1 MRPWNKGS
9 FLNSANRQGPK
20 KPSKL
25 MKTLNWVTWGKRWQ
39 MLGQGVVS
47 LQELRNSVDNF
58 WFWKRRV
65 VEACWGWPR
74 DEFSG
79 KHDVLWLEQHHFD
92 GFNFRGLSHRMKT
105 GQSRMTKHTQMLP
118 TSTNHGAEK
127 RTWWSMSF
135 LASFHVFRWILK
147 RSRCGRWEFE
157 ENWKTMSSRPRFPHF
172 SMWKFYGNCVETS
185 TFAKFSVQI
194 WGCLSALAKGDTGKS
209 TSNLKR
215 HSMASMAHCFC
226 KMILGSW
233 LFAFAFSYSGSNK
246 THIKIESKMNR
257 ASINKLCM
265 YTYIYM

>member
-1 MRPWNKGS
+1 MKQRK
-9 FLNSANRQGPK
+9 FLNSANRQGPQ

-92 GFNFRGLSHRMKT
+92 GFNFRGLSHRKQARAGWQNMRRCY
-105 GQSRMTKHTQMLP
+105 QHLP
-118 TSTNHGAEK
+118 TTAQKSVPGGRCPFLQASTFSAGLLD
-127 RTWWSMSF
+127 
-135 LASFHVFRWILK
+135 LAVVGESRLRFH
-147 RSRCGRWEFE
+147 
-157 ENWKTMSSRPRFPHF
+157 HF
-172 SMWKFYGNCVETS
+172 SMWKLCGNCADLRLSFS
-185 TFAKFSVQI
+185 T
-194 WGCLSALAKGDTGKS
+194 CKGRHRKS

-215 HSMASMAHCFC
+215 HSMAHCSC

-233 LFAFAFSYSGSNK
+233 LFVFAFSYSGSNK

-265 YTYIYM
+265 LYTYIYICKYIIYIYMYVIILYIYYIYYIYIR